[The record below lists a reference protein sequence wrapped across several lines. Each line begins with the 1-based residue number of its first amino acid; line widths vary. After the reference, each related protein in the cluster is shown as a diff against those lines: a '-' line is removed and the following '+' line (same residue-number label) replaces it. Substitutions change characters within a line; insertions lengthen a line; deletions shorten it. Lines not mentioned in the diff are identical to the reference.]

1 MLVGICSR
9 WKHIVGYH
17 LTGNSFNSST
27 LREIIFQIINNTEE
41 LGFHVNFITSDMGSG
56 NTGLWKLLGISTNR
70 FSKIKNYI
78 IHPFDSTR
86 YLYIIPDPPHILKN
100 LKQSLLSNG
109 ILIISD
115 DIVLKYNLPS
125 DKIELK
131 IELNNFNELINIQE
145 NSELLLTPKFKIDD
159 IKCNN
164 FSKMKVNKA
173 KNMFSHDVSSS
184 FELLAD
190 NNNKPEFIS
199 TAWFVKIVC
208 KWFSLMTSR
217 YHKIAL
223 GKKDTNLYSENID
236 FLHEVINIFTALKI
250 GSSGFKPVQRGIMI
264 STQSVIDLTEYLI
277 TRRNFQY
284 VLTSRFTQ
292 DCVENLFSQIRQK
305 NVIPHSL
312 QFTNDLK
319 LIAIAMYMKDIN
331 NTNYDNDDRQ
341 YLAGFLEYLSKKEEG
356 KKSEIDTYK
365 IQEPIEIPPFNKNVI
380 PKMSHLELN
389 SLYNI
394 AGYIIKSITKICTTC
409 NKCIQSVR
417 SSIPLRFTFTKFVQL
432 KCYTTHSL
440 CFVTIKTFKVF
451 LKFEQMF
458 RYYCNFFNN
467 TQNINWTSFLSNNL
481 QKSMLIIS

>member
-1 MLVGICSR
+1 MEDFQFQPGISNEMFEFLKYKKYFFNEERDIECGLVFDEMAITSRKCYNPATGSLVGDITFPGEKGIATHALVFMLVGICSR

-27 LREIIFQIINNTEE
+27 LREIIFQIINNIEE
-41 LGFHVNFITSDMGSG
+41 LSFHVNFITSDMGSG

-70 FSKIKNYI
+70 FSKVRNYI

-109 ILIISD
+109 ILTISD

-131 IELNNFNELINIQE
+131 HFNELINIQE

-208 KWFSLMTSR
+208 KWFSLMMSR

-250 GSSGFKPVQRGIMI
+250 GSGGFKPVQRGIMI
-264 STQSVIDLTEYLI
+264 GIQSVIDLTEYLI

-292 DCVENLFSQIRQK
+292 NCLGNLFSQIRQK

-312 QFTNDLK
+312 QFINDLK

-341 YLAGFLEYLSKKEEG
+341 YLAGFLEYLSKKKE
-356 KKSEIDTYK
+356 
-365 IQEPIEIPPFNKNVI
+365 
-380 PKMSHLELN
+380 
-389 SLYNI
+389 
-394 AGYIIKSITKICTTC
+394 
-409 NKCIQSVR
+409 R
-417 SSIPLRFTFTKFVQL
+417 
-432 KCYTTHSL
+432 
-440 CFVTIKTFKVF
+440 
-451 LKFEQMF
+451 
-458 RYYCNFFNN
+458 
-467 TQNINWTSFLSNNL
+467 
-481 QKSMLIIS
+481 QK